1 MKALLDWLDDRTGL
15 VSAWKERRQAGI
27 PRQPCCLGVLPSTI
41 VFTVCVEAVTGFFL
55 WAFYSPSAQT
65 AWESL
70 YYVQYEVAG
79 GWLLRGIH
87 YHAGQV
93 LLALIGLYV
102 LAIIFSGAY
111 RAPRELVFWLAVGM
125 AVVTIALLLTGDLLS
140 WSQRG
145 YWSTDVRTKFL
156 FLLPW
161 VGSDAY
167 KLAVGGPGIGHLTL
181 TRFVALHAGLLS
193 AVLVGL
199 LALHGCWA
207 RRAAR
212 KAACAA
218 EPPAAPN
225 PHAARLGQALHD
237 SLACAAVMAVVLVM
251 CCWGAVAGAPGDQLP
266 GGQLPGDY
274 LGAELGA
281 PADPGESYAAAR
293 PDWYFVGLYQF
304 ANYFSKVFSG
314 MQIVPIFVVPG
325 LLVLYF
331 LAMPFLARSGAG
343 HRINVAAAVTLL
355 VAVGALTAISKYT
368 DATSEQFHASLA
380 AAEQDA
386 VRVRQLIRAQGIP
399 SGGAMALL
407 WEDPKTQG
415 PKLFRQHCASC
426 HDYADAEGNGLLAQ
440 DPTAPNLHRFG
451 SVEWLTGFGDAEQIA
466 YAPALDKQT
475 GKPACTPAD
484 RPRYFGGTEKLKEG
498 KMVKFVKGN
507 LKELRKDAGPEEFRK
522 MIETLAAEATRKA
535 AEPLANEAQQ
545 AIEDFTCLDCHHFHG
560 QNKAP
565 SGPDLTGYG
574 SRAWLIAIL
583 SDPASSRFYG
593 KNNERMPS
601 YAKSPDKPEENVLS
615 ARQIELLADWLRGVW
630 FEPEPSA
637 E

>member
-15 VSAWKERRQAGI
+15 VSARKERRQAGI

-70 YYVQYEVAG
+70 YYLQYEVAG

-102 LAIIFSGAY
+102 LTLIFSGAY

-161 VGSDAY
+161 VGGDVY

-212 KAACAA
+212 KAACA
-218 EPPAAPN
+218 EESPVAPH
-225 PHAARLGQALHD
+225 PHAGRLGQALRD

-274 LGAELGA
+274 LGAELGS
-281 PADPGESYAAAR
+281 PPDPGDAYAAAR

-304 ANYFSKVFSG
+304 AHYFSGAWK
-314 MQIVPIFVVPG
+314 IVPIFLVPK
-325 LLVLYF
+325 LLILYL
-331 LAMPFLARSGAG
+331 LAMPFVARCRKG
-343 HRINVAAAVTLL
+343 HRVNVAVTVALGAAL
-355 VAVGALTAISKYT
+355 VVLTGVSKYR
-368 DATSEQFHASLA
+368 DATDEGHQASLA

-386 VRVRQLIRAQGIP
+386 VRVKQLIRAQGIP
-399 SGGAMALL
+399 SGGAMTLL

-415 PKLFRQHCASC
+415 PKLFKQLCASC
-426 HDYADAEGNGLLAQ
+426 HDHADAEGSGILAQ
-440 DPTAPNLHRFG
+440 DPTAPNLHRFAG
-451 SVEWLTGFGDAEQIA
+451 VEWLTGFLDAKQIG
-466 YAPALDKQT
+466 YVPPADEQT
-475 GKPACTPAD
+475 GKPKCTPTD
-484 RPRYFGGTEKLKEG
+484 RPRYYGATEKLKKEA
-498 KMVKFVKGN
+498 MVEFVKGN
-507 LKELRKDAGPEEFRK
+507 LKELRKDVGQEEFRK

-535 AEPLANEAQQ
+535 AAPLAKEAQQ
-545 AIEDFTCLDCHHFHG
+545 AIEDFTCLDCHRFHG

-565 SGPDLTGYG
+565 SAPDLTGYG
-574 SRAWLIAIL
+574 SREWVIGVI
-583 SDPASSRFYG
+583 SDPASNRFYG

-630 FEPEPSA
+630 FEPEPST